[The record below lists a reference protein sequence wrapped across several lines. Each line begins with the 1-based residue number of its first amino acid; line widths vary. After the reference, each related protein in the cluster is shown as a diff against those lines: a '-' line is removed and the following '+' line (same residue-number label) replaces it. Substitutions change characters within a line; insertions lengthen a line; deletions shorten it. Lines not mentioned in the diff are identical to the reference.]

1 MSPTRFGHSQKK
13 TAAIFFLAGLAAWAN
28 LIGAG
33 ASGEPADP
41 SGLWQK
47 ALTVFQKNSDLYP
60 HKMEV
65 SSELLDRRGRP
76 EIVSKFHFDI
86 IYDEQGKSRTEL
98 TRATKNGQ
106 DISAET
112 KKQIVSSNA
121 EPEKPGAKKLEA
133 FTFSMSDV
141 PFNPDRRRYTAA
153 RARPEKQVL
162 FDRTCQR
169 FDFSFKANMVRKDTT
184 RKMTWV
190 GMAWLEEGSGIPF
203 KLEFSIEP
211 LPKNVNS
218 LWTIYQYESNAAG
231 DWLLKE
237 ITVQGQGGF
246 LFIKKGF
253 RSITRFSDYR
263 RRAFKEDEK

>member
-1 MSPTRFGHSQKK
+1 
-13 TAAIFFLAGLAAWAN
+13 LAGLIMLPR

-33 ASGEPADP
+33 AAGETADP
-41 SGLWQK
+41 SSLWQK
-47 ALTVFQKNSDLYP
+47 ALAVFQKNSDLYP

-76 EIVSKFHFDI
+76 DSVSKYYFDI
-86 IYDEQGKSRTEL
+86 IYDEQGKTRTEL

-121 EPEKPGAKKLEA
+121 EPEKPGAKKRQA

-141 PFNPDRRRYTAA
+141 PFNPDRRHYTAA
-153 RARPEKQVL
+153 RARSETQVL
-162 FDRTCQR
+162 FGRSCRR
-169 FDFSFKANMVRKDTT
+169 FDISFRANTAVKEPAREMN
-184 RKMTWV
+184 WV
-190 GMAWLEEGSGIPF
+190 GMAWLEEGSGVPL

-218 LWTIYQYESNAAG
+218 LWTIYHYDSDATG
-231 DWLLKE
+231 DWALRE
-237 ITVQGQGGF
+237 ISIQGQGGF

-253 RSITRFSDYR
+253 RSTTRFNDYR